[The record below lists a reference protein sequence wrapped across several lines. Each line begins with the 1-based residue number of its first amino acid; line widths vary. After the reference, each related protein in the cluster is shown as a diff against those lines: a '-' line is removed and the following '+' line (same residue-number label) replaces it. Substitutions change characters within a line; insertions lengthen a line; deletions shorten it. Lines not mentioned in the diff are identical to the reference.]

1 MQSHELFSNSQVNYG
16 PLDCMSCIMYENSNG
31 LSPPLISY
39 ILKRK
44 NSHFFIGT
52 KKGGLRP
59 NVFIYQ
65 QHPSLKVRNTS
76 VEFLSLTVY

>member
-16 PLDCMSCIMYENSNG
+16 PSDCMSCIMYENSNG

-52 KKGGLRP
+52 K